1 MRTRQAPASHSLSK
15 KGAPPTGSDGFFPA
29 LAQHQTLEESAYQ
42 DLRHAIVEGRFAPG
56 ERIVAATVA
65 AAAGISR
72 IPVMQALR
80 RLEADGFVRITPH
93 KDVVVLGW
101 APGEIR
107 ERFLLMAALEVL
119 CLREAE
125 GKITPEIRA
134 RLRAL
139 QKEMVTARSQKDVA
153 RAAVADGRFHHLLW
167 ETAGLPQ
174 VLRILEN
181 LWDRGEYYRLL
192 MHARRGGFAGE
203 SLSEH
208 EMILKALDSGKLDRA
223 VKAVEY
229 HRLAAMER
237 LERTS

>member
-1 MRTRQAPASHSLSK
+1 MEER
-15 KGAPPTGSDGFFPA
+15 DIFPA
-29 LAQHQTLEESAYQ
+29 LTRHQTLEASAYR
-42 DLRHAIVEGRFAPG
+42 DLRRAIVEGRFAPG

-101 APGEIR
+101 ARGEIH

-119 CLREAE
+119 CVRESA

-134 RLRAL
+134 RLREL
-139 QKEMVTARSQKDVA
+139 QKEMAAARLEQDVS
-153 RAAVADGRFHHLLW
+153 RAAQADGRFHHLLW
-167 ETAGLPQ
+167 EIAGLPQ

-192 MHARRGGFAGE
+192 MHARRGSFAGE
-203 SLSEH
+203 SLGEH
-208 EMILKALDSGKLDRA
+208 ELILNALETGDVDRA
-223 VKAVEY
+223 ARAVEY

>member
-1 MRTRQAPASHSLSK
+1 M
-15 KGAPPTGSDGFFPA
+15 
-29 LAQHQTLEESAYQ
+29 
-42 DLRHAIVEGRFAPG
+42 
-56 ERIVAATVA
+56 A

-93 KDVVVLGW
+93 QGCGG
-101 APGEIR
+101 PGVGAREIP
-107 ERFLLMAALEVL
+107 ERFLLVAALEVL

-125 GKITPEIRA
+125 GKITREIRA

-192 MHARRGGFAGE
+192 MHARRGGLPE
-203 SLSEH
+203 SL
-208 EMILKALDSGKLDRA
+208 
-223 VKAVEY
+223 
-229 HRLAAMER
+229 
-237 LERTS
+237 

>member
-1 MRTRQAPASHSLSK
+1 MRTRQAPASHSLPK
-15 KGAPPTGSDGFFPA
+15 KSAPPTGSEGFFPS

-125 GKITPEIRA
+125 GKITR
-134 RLRAL
+134 
-139 QKEMVTARSQKDVA
+139 RS
-153 RAAVADGRFHHLLW
+153 GRGFGPSRRRW
-167 ETAGLPQ
+167 S
-174 VLRILEN
+174 
-181 LWDRGEYYRLL
+181 
-192 MHARRGGFAGE
+192 RRGRRK
-203 SLSEH
+203 
-208 EMILKALDSGKLDRA
+208 M
-223 VKAVEY
+223 
-229 HRLAAMER
+229 
-237 LERTS
+237 

>member
-1 MRTRQAPASHSLSK
+1 MPRSK
-15 KGAPPTGSDGFFPA
+15 GGKSEVGERDILPA
-29 LAQHQTLEESAYQ
+29 LNRHQTLEASAYR
-42 DLRHAIVEGRFAPG
+42 DLRRAIVEGRFAPG

-101 APGEIR
+101 APGEIH

-119 CLREAE
+119 CVRESA

-134 RLRAL
+134 RLRTL
-139 QKEMVTARSQKDVA
+139 QKEIAAARLEQDVS
-153 RAAVADGRFHHLLW
+153 RAAQADGRFHHLLW
-167 ETAGLPQ
+167 EIAGLPQ

-203 SLSEH
+203 SL
-208 EMILKALDSGKLDRA
+208 
-223 VKAVEY
+223 
-229 HRLAAMER
+229 
-237 LERTS
+237 

>member
-1 MRTRQAPASHSLSK
+1 MRTRQAPASHSLPK
-15 KGAPPTGSDGFFPA
+15 KGAPPTGSEGFFPT

>member
-1 MRTRQAPASHSLSK
+1 MRTRERAAKAQSLEKTPAASD
-15 KGAPPTGSDGFFPA
+15 TGELFPA

-42 DLRHAIVEGRFAPG
+42 DLRRAIVEGRFAPG

-65 AAAGISR
+65 ASAGISR

-101 APGEIR
+101 ARGEIR
-107 ERFLLMAALEVL
+107 ERFLLMTALEVL
-119 CLREAE
+119 CLRESA
-125 GKITPEIRA
+125 GKITPEIRS

-139 QKEMVTARSQKDVA
+139 QKEMASARIRQDVA
-153 RAAVADGRFHHLLW
+153 RAAQADGRFHHLLW

-192 MHARRGGFAGE
+192 MHARRGGFASE
-203 SLSEH
+203 SLGEH
-208 EMILKALDSGKLDRA
+208 ELILKALDSGDLERA
-223 VKAVEY
+223 AKAVEY
-229 HRLAAMER
+229 HRLSAMER

>member
-1 MRTRQAPASHSLSK
+1 MRTRERAAKAASLK
-15 KGAPPTGSDGFFPA
+15 TVPTPPDTGDLYPA
-29 LAQHQTLEESAYQ
+29 LTQHQTLEESAYQ
-42 DLRHAIVEGRFAPG
+42 DLRRAIVEGRFAPG

-65 AAAGISR
+65 ASAGISR

-101 APGEIR
+101 ARGEIR
-107 ERFLLMAALEVL
+107 ERFLLMASLEVL
-119 CLREAE
+119 CVREAA
-125 GKITPEIRA
+125 GKITPEIRG

-139 QKEMVTARSQKDVA
+139 QKEMAAARIQQDVA
-153 RAAVADGRFHHLLW
+153 RAAQADGRFHHLLW

-192 MHARRGGFAGE
+192 MHARRGGFASE
-203 SLSEH
+203 SLGEH
-208 EMILKALDSGKLDRA
+208 ELILKAFEAGDLDRA
-223 VKAVEY
+223 AKAVEY
-229 HRLAAMER
+229 HRLSAMER